1 MGRRRI
7 TCCGVATLGAII
19 LPVTLFYVVCTYLWR
34 DANEPYFSRAA
45 AIKRG
50 MPEAE
55 VRERL
60 GEPWHVYDA
69 ETAPEDYY
77 VEGYSYRRRPISN
90 KVLIYFGGADLI
102 VYVYTD
108 NEDRVEYVYIGG
120 S

>member
-1 MGRRRI
+1 MTMRRLKW
-7 TCCGVATLGAII
+7 CG
-19 LPVTLFYVVCTYLWR
+19 YVVLGMALVLVPLMTAAYFSWR
-34 DANEPYFSRAA
+34 WTNEPYFSRAA

-69 ETAPEDYY
+69 ESAPEDYY

-90 KVLIYFGGADLI
+90 KVLIYFGGLDLI